1 MHVNACGPLCL
12 CVCGVCV
19 CVVFVVY
26 VCVCV
31 VCVCVWCVCVVFVV
45 CVCGVCVWC
54 VWCVCVV
61 FVVYVCMCVVCG
73 VCVCGVCV
81 RCMCV
86 CSVLSD
92 SLQPHGLYPPAS
104 SVHGIFQARILELV
118 VFSSPRDLP
127 DPGIKLQSPA
137 LQADSLLSE
146 PLVFINYHF
155 YPLILFLPF
164 KLSPKQQKLH

>member
-1 MHVNACGPLCL
+1 MFV
-12 CVCGVCV
+12 CVWCV

-31 VCVCVWCVCVVFVV
+31 CVWCVCVCVVCVCVV
-45 CVCGVCVWC
+45 CVCGVFACAQSC
-54 VWCVCVV
+54 LTLCNPMDCTHQPL
-61 FVVYVCMCVVCG
+61 
-73 VCVCGVCV
+73 
-81 RCMCV
+81 
-86 CSVLSD
+86 LSMGF
-92 SLQPHGLYPPAS
+92 SRQEYWSWLL
-104 SVHGIFQARILELV
+104 
-118 VFSSPRDLP
+118 FSSPRDLP

>member
-1 MHVNACGPLCL
+1 MFVCVWCVCVCGVCGVCVCVCGVCV

-19 CVVFVVY
+19 CVV
-26 VCVCV
+26 CVCG
-31 VCVCVWCVCVVFVV
+31 
-45 CVCGVCVWC
+45 VCGVCVWC

-61 FVVYVCMCVVCG
+61 FVVYVCMCVVCVCG
-73 VCVCGVCV
+73 VWCVCVCGVCV
-81 RCMCV
+81 QCMCV
-86 CSVLSD
+86 CSVLPD